1 MQGGAGGRSPP
12 GGGSGGA
19 QPPQDSIPTHIW
31 DTGWDW
37 DIWDIGLGLGYLGY
51 RFWDWV
57 IWDIGFGIWVIWDIG
72 FGIWVL
78 LIRSF
83 INTWVGLNLLKFAK
97 I

>member
-1 MQGGAGGRSPP
+1 MQGVR
-12 GGGSGGA
+12 GGA
-19 QPPQDSIPTHIW
+19 APQDSTPTHLW

-37 DIWDIGLGLGYLGY
+37 VIWDIG
-51 RFWDWV
+51 WDWD

-83 INTWVGLNLLKFAK
+83 INT
-97 I
+97 

>member
-31 DTGWDW
+31 D
-37 DIWDIGLGLGYLGY
+37 IGLGLGYLGY

-57 IWDIGFGIWVIWDIG
+57 IWDIGFGIWV
-72 FGIWVL
+72 FV
-78 LIRSF
+78 
-83 INTWVGLNLLKFAK
+83 NT
-97 I
+97 